1 MKLKIQEL
9 LEYNYISNKDLIIK
23 SVLEFNLLDE
33 KCVQI
38 INHVLNAN
46 QVWNARILNENTFG
60 VWQMNDFSQWININE
75 LNYEKSLF
83 VLNNFDLKSI
93 IKYQT
98 SQGATFENSIEDI
111 LFHVINHSTYH
122 RGQIAMLFRKNEIE
136 PLVSDYIIYK
146 RK

>member
-23 SVLEFNLLDE
+23 SVLEFNHLDE

-38 INHVLNAN
+38 INHILNAN

-75 LNYEKSLF
+75 VNYEKSLF